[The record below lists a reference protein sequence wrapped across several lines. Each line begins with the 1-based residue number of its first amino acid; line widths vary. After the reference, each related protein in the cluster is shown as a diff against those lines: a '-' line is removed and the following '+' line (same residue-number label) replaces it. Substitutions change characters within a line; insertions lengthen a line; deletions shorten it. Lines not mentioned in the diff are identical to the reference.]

1 MEPRET
7 SSATISLVLGYVR
20 AHRGDQAVHDVL
32 ALAEVNRTPEELLV
46 ASSWV
51 SYATRIRIFEAT
63 TAVLDSPRTMFELG
77 ATAAAS
83 GAPAVLFQ
91 LLSAFASPA
100 AAYRRLPGM
109 VPKFTTTSTME
120 MVEVGRSRAIVR
132 YRLHDGY
139 EHSRLDCQYAS
150 GLLAAVPTL
159 FGLGRARI
167 EHRECQSDG
176 FPACVYEV
184 TWARRERWWWSS
196 GKPGL
201 SAQQSLGALR
211 HRVKE
216 VQHAAADLVGS
227 EDLDEMLARIV
238 DHAGS
243 AVFAPAHLL
252 VIPADHGPPVVR
264 SHGIDPEEAE
274 RLAEQILS
282 GGDLGDRAVVVP
294 IESARKRHGFVAALF
309 APGHQAMDGE
319 RELFE
324 AYAGHAAAAL
334 DLFTALEDSNREARR
349 SSALLGLA
357 HELAVVDSVQ
367 DVSEAIATALPKIV
381 GCDLSAVLMWDQAL
395 GVLRTVA
402 TSQLGAEGRS
412 VLLQPIRA
420 VDTPEIAVIL
430 SKHKSFLLSIDA
442 ASPAL
447 ARLLG
452 AIGVPSVIAV
462 PLLAGDTLMGIA
474 IAGWCTPVPLERE
487 CGLLARIEGV
497 SQQGAKALENARLLA
512 TVRHQSLHDSLT
524 GLPNRVLFTGALE
537 KALADSGPQSTTAVL
552 FCDLD
557 NFKRVNDKLGHGMGD
572 ELLRQIAERLRV
584 EIREGGT
591 IGRLSGDEFAMVIR
605 EVPGEAWAVDQAK
618 RIVDCLNVPFRL
630 AGQGLRI
637 TASVG
642 VALHTGVNGRGE
654 QLLVAADTAMY
665 AAKRLGR
672 NQVSVSTE
680 VSVTGPESLLH
691 EELATALERNE
702 MRLHFQPIVD
712 MSVTDTGEVVGVEA
726 LIRWAHPRLG
736 LLAPG
741 AFLPLA
747 EETGMIAD
755 LDLWSLGVA
764 CEALANWPD
773 NGRRPVHV
781 AVNLSSATLVDDRL
795 LPTVRAAL
803 HRSQLSPDR
812 LILEVIE
819 SRALIDVPGTVE
831 RLTQLRQFGVRISLD
846 DFGTGFS
853 TLAWLKALPVDQI
866 KIDRSFIMDLPDPAS
881 VALVQALLALAQKL
895 NIGVIAEGVETVD
908 QLHVLREAGCSL
920 AQGYLLGRPAPAIET
935 PSAPVILP

>member
-1 MEPRET
+1 M
-7 SSATISLVLGYVR
+7 
-20 AHRGDQAVHDVL
+20 
-32 ALAEVNRTPEELLV
+32 
-46 ASSWV
+46 
-51 SYATRIRIFEAT
+51 
-63 TAVLDSPRTMFELG
+63 G
-77 ATAAAS
+77 ATAATGS
-83 GAPAVLFQ
+83 APSVLLQ
-91 LLSAFASPA
+91 LLSTFANPA
-100 AAYRRLPGM
+100 AAYRRLPRI

-120 MVEVGRSRAIVR
+120 VVEVEKSRAVVR
-132 YRLHDGY
+132 YRLRDGY

-159 FGLGRARI
+159 FGFGRARI

-176 FPACVYEV
+176 FPACTYEM
-184 TWARRERWWWSS
+184 TWSKRERWWSS
-196 GKPGL
+196 RKPAL
-201 SAQQSLGALR
+201 STQQSFGALL

-216 VQHAAADLVGS
+216 VQHAAANLVSS
-227 EDLDEMLARIV
+227 EDLDEMLTRIV
-238 DHAGS
+238 DHADS
-243 AVFAPAHLL
+243 AVLAPAHLV
-252 VIPADHGPPVVR
+252 VIQPDHGRPIVR
-264 SHGIDPEEAE
+264 SHGLDPEEAE
-274 RLAEQILS
+274 RTAEQILS
-282 GGDLGDRAVVVP
+282 GDDLGERSVVVP
-294 IESARKRHGFVAALF
+294 IESARRRHGYAAALF
-309 APGHQAMDGE
+309 SPGHQAMDGE
-319 RELFE
+319 KELFE

-334 DLFTALEDSNREARR
+334 DLFTALDGSNREARR

-367 DVSEAIATALPKIV
+367 QVSEAIATAVPKIV
-381 GCDLSAVLMWDQAL
+381 GCDLSAVLMWDQHL
-395 GVLRTVA
+395 GVLKTVA
-402 TSQLGAEGRS
+402 TSQFGEKERS
-412 VLLQPIRA
+412 LLLQNPLRA
-420 VDTPEIAVIL
+420 SETPEITEIL
-430 SKHKSFLLSIDA
+430 ANHRSVLLSIDA
-442 ASPAL
+442 VSPPL
-447 ARLLG
+447 AMLLG

-462 PLLAGDTLMGIA
+462 PLLAGDKLMGIA
-474 IAGWCTPVPLERE
+474 VAGWCTPVPLERE

-512 TVRHQSLHDSLT
+512 TVRHQALHDSLT

-537 KALADSGPQSTTAVL
+537 TALAESGPESTTAVL

-557 NFKRVNDKLGHGMGD
+557 NFKRVNDKLGHGTGD

-584 EIREGGT
+584 EISEGGT
-591 IGRLSGDEFAMVIR
+591 IGRLSGDEFAMVFR

-618 RIVDCLNVPFRL
+618 RIVECLNVPFRV

-642 VALHTGVNGRGE
+642 VALHGGTNGRGE

-672 NQVSVSTE
+672 NQVSVSNE
-680 VSVTGPESLLH
+680 ISATGPSPLQH
-691 EELATALERNE
+691 EELALALERNE

-712 MSVTDTGEVVGVEA
+712 MSVTDTGDVVGVEA

-747 EETGMIAD
+747 EETGLIAE

-781 AVNLSSATLVDDRL
+781 AVNLSSATLVDERL
-795 LPTVRAAL
+795 LPTVRAAV

-819 SRALIDVPGTVE
+819 SRALIDVPGTIE
-831 RLTQLRQFGVRISLD
+831 QLTQLRQFGVRISLD

-866 KIDRSFIMDLPDPAS
+866 KIDRSFIMDLPDAAS

-895 NIGVIAEGVETVD
+895 KIGVIAEGVETIE
-908 QLHVLREAGCSL
+908 QLHVLREAGCCY
-920 AQGYLLGRPAPAIET
+920 AQGYLLGRPAPALEAG
-935 PSAPVILP
+935 APDPAILA